1 MASNSVQNRSKFTL
15 YLICE
20 GTPCDLVEKSM
31 KMGRSS
37 TPASSGGICDYGLIE
52 SFYFSHNTKNT
63 DHFDD
68 AISHYM
74 VTTKPSS
81 LDSALIMYAG
91 TSSDRRVYP
100 VPYTN
105 TNSKYTKSKSQIRA
119 IMDMF
124 GQNANVNNYMSQPKY
139 ASFTEFLPRPNVAL
153 DWSMTSSEESASAYQ
168 SPQISRF
175 LKMIAQYR
183 ETEEGKQKTR
193 FFLVCEPEFIT
204 AMINMV
210 SGNRFTQQDL
220 IEYSSFWSFDIQV
233 KSGFFGS
240 SHSVKSRRKLYPLMR
255 NSGYLHTFDRL
266 FYYLYKDAKVPLF
279 QYNRLIPQSYLRPKY
294 LTLCSRFLIYAMKNG
309 SGSSRPT
316 PKGKGKG
323 ATSTAAASTINSMPK
338 SSLGKLLKS
347 FGKQSNFT
355 K

>member
-1 MASNSVQNRSKFTL
+1 MASNTPENKSKFTL

-37 TPASSGGICDYGLIE
+37 TPVSSGSGGICDYGLIE

-74 VTTKPSS
+74 VTTKPSAI
-81 LDSALIMYAG
+81 DSALIMYAG
-91 TSSDRRVYP
+91 TSPDRRVYP

-124 GQNANVNNYMSQPKY
+124 GQNTNVNNYMSQPKY
-139 ASFTEFLPRPNVAL
+139 SSFTEFLPRPNVAL
-153 DWSMTSSEESASAYQ
+153 DWSMTTSEESASAYQ
-168 SPQISRF
+168 SAQISRF
-175 LKMIAQYR
+175 LKMISEYR
-183 ETEEGKQKTR
+183 ETEAGKQKSR
-193 FFLVCEPEFIT
+193 YFLVCEPEFIV

-220 IEYSSFWSFDIQV
+220 IEHSSFWSFDIHI
-233 KSGFFGS
+233 KSGFFGT

-255 NSGYLHTFDRL
+255 NPGYLHTFDRL

-309 SGSSRPT
+309 HRSNSSGRSSG
-316 PKGKGKG
+316 KGKGK
-323 ATSTAAASTINSMPK
+323 ASSINSMPK